1 VRNVLVLVLAL
12 WPGVAA
18 AQLRA
23 TTVLLPSRD
32 FGYFVGDTL
41 TSGIEFLLA
50 PGTRLDERSLP
61 PPGPINGLVDLRHV
75 IVTRNTVAAGQRV
88 IIRATYQLFFSPL
101 EVASLHVP
109 GYSVSFLQGQR
120 RVVALVPGFAVLVSP
135 FRHDLRPEPD
145 PALVRPDRTVARTNT
160 GTFRKELWVGVVL
173 AAFGSLG
180 LAWSNGWLSAPSRQR
195 PFARAASSMRQLT
208 RTSDSGATM
217 KALLILH
224 RAFDATAGRRIF
236 ADDLEAFFRHHRN
249 FVPLQGDIEAFFL
262 ASRDAFFSALPR
274 PSSISVTALARL
286 SRGLASA
293 ERAA

>member
-23 TTVLLPSRD
+23 TTVLPPSRD

-41 TSGIEFLLA
+41 TSGIEFLLS

-75 IVTRNTVAAGQRV
+75 IVTRSTVAAGQREV
-88 IIRATYQLFFSPL
+88 IRATYQLFFSPL
-101 EVASLHVP
+101 EVAALHVP
-109 GYSVSFLQGQR
+109 GYSVSFLQGR
-120 RVVALVPGFAVLVSP
+120 RRIVAPVPGFAVLVSP
-135 FRHDLRPEPD
+135 FRHDLRPKPD
-145 PALVRPDRTVARTNT
+145 PALVRPDRAVARIDT
-160 GTFRKELWVGVVL
+160 GTFRNELWVGIVL
-173 AAFGSLG
+173 AALGSLG
-180 LAWSNGWLSAPSRQR
+180 LAWSSGWVTSPGRQR
-195 PFARAASSMRQLT
+195 PFARAASNVSKLR
-208 RTSDSGATM
+208 RTSDSGATI

-236 ADDLEAFFRHHRN
+236 ADDLEVFFQHHRN
-249 FVPLQGDIEAFFL
+249 FVPLRRDIEAFFL
-262 ASRDAFFSALPR
+262 SSRDAFFSALP
-274 PSSISVTALARL
+274 PASSISVAGLARL

-293 ERAA
+293 ERSA